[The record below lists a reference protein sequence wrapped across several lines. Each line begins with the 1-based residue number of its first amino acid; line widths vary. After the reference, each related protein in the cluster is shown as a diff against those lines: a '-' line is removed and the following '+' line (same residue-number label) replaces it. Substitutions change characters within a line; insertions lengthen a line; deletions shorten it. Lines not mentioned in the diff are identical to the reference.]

1 MLHPTE
7 WHNVRQAS
15 HIVIDIYKKNISNI
29 TNDDKGTEKVNGGGS
44 VVMSHVHSIV
54 LQGGALIDTEMTWLK
69 TYGAS
74 TESISKLEMFAV
86 PIGKGY
92 NNTDYNTDNKNDD
105 KKSEFEMQRLMVGVV
120 IPCSKKDARMKKS
133 ELNDD
138 GMVRSV
144 GGGNV
149 SILVFE
155 WFMKTET

>member
-1 MLHPTE
+1 
-7 WHNVRQAS
+7 
-15 HIVIDIYKKNISNI
+15 
-29 TNDDKGTEKVNGGGS
+29 
-44 VVMSHVHSIV
+44 MSHVHSIV

-92 NNTDYNTDNKNDD
+92 NNSDNTDNKNDD
-105 KKSEFEMQRLMVGVV
+105 KKNYFEMKRLMVGIV

-155 WFMKTET
+155 WFLKTET

>member
-1 MLHPTE
+1 
-7 WHNVRQAS
+7 
-15 HIVIDIYKKNISNI
+15 
-29 TNDDKGTEKVNGGGS
+29 
-44 VVMSHVHSIV
+44 MSHVHSVV

-92 NNTDYNTDNKNDD
+92 NNTDYNTDNTDDEEKNY
-105 KKSEFEMQRLMVGVV
+105 FEMTRLMVGVV

-133 ELNDD
+133 DLNDD

-149 SILVFE
+149 SIILFE
-155 WFMKTET
+155 WFLKTET